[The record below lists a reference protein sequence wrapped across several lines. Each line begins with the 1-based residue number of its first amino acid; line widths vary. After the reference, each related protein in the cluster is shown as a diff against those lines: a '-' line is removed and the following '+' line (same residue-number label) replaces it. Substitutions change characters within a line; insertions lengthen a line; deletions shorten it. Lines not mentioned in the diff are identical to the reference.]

1 MARTKGARGKKNIP
15 SSEEFNTSLKNLS
28 LELLRKMDV
37 AVRENKATLQD
48 TVRIANL
55 IIPLAD
61 QLMNSDGGGEPKTP
75 TQSTEEPKKAELFS
89 LTAVKK

>member
-1 MARTKGARGKKNIP
+1 MARTKGARGKKHIP

-37 AVRENKATLQD
+37 AVRENNATLQD

-55 IIPLAD
+55 IIPLTD
-61 QLMNSDGGGEPKTP
+61 QLMNGDGGVEPKTS